1 MNAIAY
7 LFTCIGHFL
16 CIGLD
21 VTIFFLQIRLVLLWK
36 DINWLVPF
44 DDAGKSIVNAV
55 SLRVSARLNTKQ
67 PLSEKG
73 KLIVALMALVLLR
86 IILGMVLRH

>member
-1 MNAIAY
+1 MNPIAY
-7 LFTCIGHFL
+7 LFTCVGHFL

-21 VTIFFLQIRLVLLWK
+21 ITIFFLQIRLVLLWK

-44 DDAGKSIVNAV
+44 DDAGKSIVKAIT
-55 SLRVSARLNTKQ
+55 LRVPAILSTKQ

-73 KLIVALMALVLLR
+73 KLIVALAVLVLLR

>member
-1 MNAIAY
+1 MVGVAY
-7 LFTCIGHFL
+7 LLMCVLHFV

-36 DINWLVPF
+36 NVKWLVPF
-44 DDAGKSIVNAV
+44 DNAGSSIVNAV
-55 SLRVSARLNTKQ
+55 TWRVPKILKTKRS
-67 PLSEKG
+67 LSEKG
-73 KLIVALMALVLLR
+73 KLIVALVALVLLR

>member
-1 MNAIAY
+1 MFGVAY
-7 LFTCIGHFL
+7 LLMCVLHFV

-21 VTIFFLQIRLVLLWK
+21 VTIFFLQIRFVLLWK
-36 DINWLVPF
+36 DVSWLVPF
-44 DDAGKSIVNAV
+44 DIAGKSIVDAV
-55 SLRVSARLNTKQ
+55 TLRVPAILKTRQ

-73 KLIVALMALVLLR
+73 KIMVALVALVVLR